1 MINFKNKFKNKL
13 IKLGVKKDQTI
24 ILNIDLLKLI
34 LFLRSKKVKL
44 DLKDIINPIKEIVS
58 KNGNIVVYSF
68 FWDFFKTNIFDYDNS
83 KSASGSL
90 SNFLLNDKEFKR
102 TQNPVY
108 SLLVWGK
115 DKEKIYRMKHNDCFS
130 KNSPFGY
137 LINKKSKLLFVNIDF
152 KKTGFPFF
160 HLAEQEV

>member
-90 SNFLLNDKEFKR
+90 SNFLLI
-102 TQNPVY
+102 
-108 SLLVWGK
+108 LG
-115 DKEKIYRMKHNDCFS
+115 
-130 KNSPFGY
+130 
-137 LINKKSKLLFVNIDF
+137 
-152 KKTGFPFF
+152 
-160 HLAEQEV
+160 